1 MNVLFT
7 SGIRIEQH
15 LGNGVISFGKED
27 IGLLR
32 SDNSFRYVECKN
44 TDWLIRTSHN
54 NIPADFSI
62 HQSLLKHSL
71 RKSRDL
77 PFKMCKAK
85 PATLVH
91 KTNHF
96 DLVMP

>member
-32 SDNSFRYVECKN
+32 SDNSF
-44 TDWLIRTSHN
+44 
-54 NIPADFSI
+54 
-62 HQSLLKHSL
+62 
-71 RKSRDL
+71 
-77 PFKMCKAK
+77 
-85 PATLVH
+85 
-91 KTNHF
+91 
-96 DLVMP
+96 